1 MTDTEINMKITNLDP
16 LKERIQIMEVL
27 ERYIDLYKVGAS
39 FKACCPFH
47 DERSAS
53 FMVSPEKNIYHCFGC
68 GVSGDALKFLQEYK
82 KLSFIE
88 AVEEV
93 AKIYNYP
100 LEYESDAKTERNNQ
114 LKEVLAFANN
124 LFKERLKNEP
134 KVLNYLTQ
142 TRAISLEMI
151 VAYDLGYCLH
161 GDLEVLKER
170 FSVEDLIAC
179 GLFSN
184 RNEKKELRSFC
195 NYRITIPLKDSKGQ
209 IRSFSARLC
218 IPRLLKTNNAP
229 KYINGRE
236 TQIYNK
242 SFFLFNYHRALDCIK
257 QKKQVIIC
265 EGFFDV
271 LAYEHFNYK
280 NAICTSG
287 TAFTKEHLAFL
298 NKLSVELCFSFDNDN
313 AGTEATI
320 RALELCLKSHIT
332 NMSVIKI
339 KDPNVK
345 DLGDYQKLNKRPNL
359 SKINGF
365 KFYCTYLLRAEL
377 PTPQK
382 DFNYTKI
389 LKMLEVFE
397 PFTQSD
403 LIKIL
408 NLFLEQKNI
417 KPIREKQKP
426 GKLDLLEARIYATML
441 ESEEFRYIAR
451 RYLTPSDVGYPTFF
465 KRLIRGDF
473 RGLDFLKKFKPIA
486 EIYQKSFLLELKI
499 KGLKH
504 SLVDA
509 LDRKDYALAEALNN
523 KIKEIQAGLS

>member
-1 MTDTEINMKITNLDP
+1 MKITNLQP
-16 LKERIQIMEVL
+16 LKDRIQILEVL
-27 ERYIDLYKVGAS
+27 ERYICLYRVGAS
-39 FKACCPFH
+39 FKASCPFH

-82 KLSFIE
+82 KISFIE

-93 AKIYNYP
+93 AQIYNYH
-100 LEYESDAKTERNNQ
+100 LEYESDAKTEHNNQ
-114 LKEVLAFANN
+114 LKEILAFSNS

-142 TRAISLEMI
+142 MRAISVEMI
-151 VAYDLGYCLH
+151 EAYDLGYCLH

-170 FSVEDLIAC
+170 FSADDLIAC

-184 RNEKKELRSFC
+184 RNEDKELKSFC

-218 IPRLLKTNNAP
+218 IPRLLQSNNAP

-236 TQIYNK
+236 TQIYRK
-242 SFFLFNYHRALDCIK
+242 SFFLFNYHRAIECIK

-298 NKLSVELCFSFDNDN
+298 NKLNVELCFSFDNDN

-320 RALELCLKSHIT
+320 RALELCLKNHIT

-339 KDPNVK
+339 KDPSVK

-365 KFYCTYLLRAEL
+365 KFYCAYLLRAEL

-382 DFNYTKI
+382 DLNYKHI
-389 LKMLEVFE
+389 LKILEVFE

-408 NLFLEQKNI
+408 NSFLEQKNI
-417 KPIREKQKP
+417 KPVREKPKP
-426 GKLDLLEARIYATML
+426 DKLDLLEARIYATML

-451 RYLTPSDVGYPTFF
+451 RYLTPSDVEYPTFF
-465 KRLIRGDF
+465 KRLVSGDF
-473 RGLDFLKKFKPIA
+473 RGLDFLKKFKIIP
-486 EIYQKSFLLELKI
+486 ESYQKSSLVELKT

-504 SLVDA
+504 SLADA
-509 LDRKDYALAEALNN
+509 LDRKDYSLAEAINA
-523 KIKEIQAGLS
+523 KIKEIQADKVLA

>member
-1 MTDTEINMKITNLDP
+1 MKIANLQP

-27 ERYIDLYKVGAS
+27 ERYIDLYRVGAS
-39 FKACCPFH
+39 FKASCPFH

-53 FMVSPEKNIYHCFGC
+53 FMVSTEKNMYHCFGC

-93 AKIYNYP
+93 AKIYNYN
-100 LEYESDAKTERNNQ
+100 LEYESDAKAERNNQ
-114 LKEVLAFANN
+114 LKEILAFANN

-151 VAYDLGYCLH
+151 EAYDLGYCLH
-161 GDLEVLKER
+161 GDLEMLKER
-170 FSVEDLIAC
+170 FSESDLIAC

-195 NYRITIPLKDSKGQ
+195 NYRITIPLKDSKGY

-218 IPRLLKTNNAP
+218 APRLLQAVNNAP

-236 TQIYNK
+236 TPIYNK
-242 SFFLFNYHRALDCIK
+242 SFFLYNYHRALESIK

-271 LAYEHFNYK
+271 LAYEHFDYK

-298 NKLSVELCFSFDNDN
+298 NKLGVELCFSFDNDN
-313 AGTEATI
+313 AGTQATI
-320 RALELCLKSHIT
+320 RALELCLKNHIT
-332 NMSVIKI
+332 NMSIIRI
-339 KDPNVK
+339 KDPSVK

-359 SKINGF
+359 SKIDGF
-365 KFYCTYLLRAEL
+365 KFFCAYLLRAEL
-377 PTPQK
+377 PTLQK
-382 DFNYTKI
+382 DLNYKHILKI
-389 LKMLEVFE
+389 LEDFE

-408 NLFLEQKNI
+408 NSFLAQKNI
-417 KPIREKQKP
+417 KPVKEKKTNN
-426 GKLDLLEARIYATML
+426 KLDLLEARIYATML

-451 RYLTPSDVGYPTFF
+451 RYLTPSDVGFPTFF
-465 KRLIRGDF
+465 KRLVSGDF

-486 EIYQKSFLLELKI
+486 EIYQKSSLTELKT
-499 KGLKH
+499 KGLKT
-504 SLVDA
+504 SLADA
-509 LDRKDYALAEALNN
+509 LDRKDYALAEAINA
-523 KIKEIQAGLS
+523 KIKEIQAGLA

>member
-1 MTDTEINMKITNLDP
+1 MITNFEG
-16 LKERIQIMEVL
+16 LKNIVSIVDIVEKYL
-27 ERYIDLYKVGAS
+27 DLYKCGAS
-39 FKACCPFH
+39 LKACCPFH

-53 FMVSPEKNIYHCFGC
+53 FFVSQEKNIYRCFGC
-68 GVSGDALKFLQEYK
+68 GVSGDAFKFLQEFK
-82 KLSFIE
+82 KISFTEAIE
-88 AVEEV
+88 EIASM
-93 AKIYNYP
+93 YNYR
-100 LEYESDAKTERNNQ
+100 LEYESDAKTEQNNH
-114 LKEVLAFANN
+114 LKDILAFANN
-124 LFKERLKNEP
+124 IFTERLKTEP

-142 TRAISLEMI
+142 NRAISLEMI
-151 VAYDLGYCLH
+151 EAYDLGYCLH
-161 GDLEVLKER
+161 EDLEVLKER
-170 FSVEDLIAC
+170 FSEDDLIAC

-218 IPRLLKTNNAP
+218 IPRLLQSANNAP
-229 KYINGRE
+229 KYINGRG

-242 SFFLFNYHRALDCIK
+242 SFFLYNYHRALESIK

-271 LAYEHFNYK
+271 LAYEYFDYK

-298 NKLSVELCFSFDNDN
+298 NKLGVELCFSFDNDS

-320 RALELCLKSHIT
+320 RALELCLKNHIT

-339 KDPNVK
+339 KDPSVK

-359 SKINGF
+359 IKINGF
-365 KFYCTYLLRAEL
+365 KFYCAYLLREEL

-382 DFNYTKI
+382 DLNYKHI
-389 LKMLEVFE
+389 LKMLELFE

-408 NLFLEQKNI
+408 NSFLVQKSI
-417 KPIREKQKP
+417 KPIKEKKT
-426 GKLDLLEARIYATML
+426 KLDLLEARIYATML
-441 ESEEFRYIAR
+441 ESEDFRYIAR
-451 RYLTPSDVGYPTFF
+451 HYLTPSDVEYPVFF
-465 KRLIRGDF
+465 KRLISGDF

-486 EIYQKSFLLELKI
+486 ESYQKSSLVEI
-499 KGLKH
+499 KTRGLKH
-504 SLVDA
+504 SLADA
-509 LDRKDYALAEALNN
+509 LDRKDYALAEALNA
-523 KIKEIQAGLS
+523 KIKEIQKANA